1 VAAAGED
8 RRNRALLRH
17 VAVIFTSGCGP
28 LCLVTRWKTDF
39 AWKWDERKLL
49 NISVSETNIN
59 VFVTTRR
66 NKAFMGVL

>member
-1 VAAAGED
+1 VAAARED
-8 RRNRALLRH
+8 KRNRALFRL

-28 LCLVTRWKTDF
+28 LCLVTRWKMDF

-49 NISVSETNIN
+49 NISVSEININ

-66 NKAFMGVL
+66 NQAFMGVL